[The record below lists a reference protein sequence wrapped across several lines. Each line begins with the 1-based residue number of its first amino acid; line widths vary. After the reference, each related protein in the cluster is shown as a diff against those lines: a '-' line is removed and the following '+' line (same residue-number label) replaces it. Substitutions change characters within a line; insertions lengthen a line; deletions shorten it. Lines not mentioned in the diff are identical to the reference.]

1 MTCEVTVVDYG
12 LGNLFSVGRALERCG
27 AIVTISDDPLVISK
41 APRLVLPGVGAFDN
55 GMLGLIERRLDTVI
69 QDYTASGRPL
79 LGICLGMQLMATMGE
94 EFGQH
99 VGLNIIPGR
108 VIAIP
113 KVDADGLPHKIPHI
127 GWASLEMP
135 PERNDWGGSIL
146 TDISPG
152 ASVYLVHSYHFVPDD
167 PAHRL
172 ADCYYNG
179 IRISAALRLNNVTG
193 CQFHPEKSGHVGLRI
208 IHEFL
213 SQASG

>member
-1 MTCEVTVVDYG
+1 MTSEVTVVDYG

-27 AIVTISDDPLVISK
+27 AMVTVSDDPLVISK
-41 APRLVLPGVGAFDN
+41 APKLVLPGVGAFAN

-113 KVDADGLPHKIPHI
+113 KVGANGLTHRIPHI
-127 GWASLEMP
+127 SWVALEIP
-135 PERNDWGGSIL
+135 SERIDWEGTVLANTSIG
-146 TDISPG
+146 D
-152 ASVYLVHSYHFVPDD
+152 SVYLVHSYQFLPDD
-167 PAHRL
+167 NNHRL
-172 ADCYYNG
+172 ADCHYNG
-179 IRISAALRLNNVTG
+179 LRICAAVGFNNVVG
-193 CQFHPEKSGHVGLRI
+193 LQFHPEKSGRVGLNILNLFIRT
-208 IHEFL
+208 
-213 SQASG
+213 